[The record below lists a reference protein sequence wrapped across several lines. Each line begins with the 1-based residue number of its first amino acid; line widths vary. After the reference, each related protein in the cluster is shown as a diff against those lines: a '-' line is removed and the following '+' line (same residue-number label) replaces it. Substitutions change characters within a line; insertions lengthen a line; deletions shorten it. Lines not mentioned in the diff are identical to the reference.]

1 MLPGTLNYINHS
13 GEYRER
19 SVDVISHVMI
29 LICANLSCSQKSTC
43 RAQQTL
49 HQHGNLII
57 SWLPESQHPM
67 KRVETTSAWL
77 YPHQLFRLLQPQ
89 VTLRSQPLSSLLRPQ
104 LPLIQAKLDT
114 SDQDLIVWTSSSV
127 VYMRCSSQRRIQASW
142 NGEKD
147 FLSFIPPM
155 HLHKRSFPNISI
167 PRTSRPFVDSWTTM
181 VLYMSDPSPLPDL
194 QPRLCG
200 SINI

>member
-29 LICANLSCSQKSTC
+29 LIWANLSCSQKATC
-43 RAQQTL
+43 KVQQIL
-49 HQHGNLII
+49 HQHGNLMLL
-57 SWLPESQHPM
+57 WLTESQHPM
-67 KRVETTSAWL
+67 KRVEPRSARL
-77 YPHQLFRLLQPQ
+77 QLFRLLQPQ
-89 VTLRSQPLSSLLRPQ
+89 VTLRSLPLSSLLQPQ
-104 LPLIQAKLDT
+104 LPSIQAKLDT

-127 VYMRCSSQRRIQASW
+127 VYMRCSSQRRIQVSW

-155 HLHKRSFPNISI
+155 YLHKRSFPSISI

-181 VLYMSDPSPLPDL
+181 ALCMFDPSPLLDL

-200 SINI
+200 WINI